1 VRVGIV
7 GVCSGVRARV
17 AFELRDDAGASP
29 VEFVLVGTLLTVLTL
44 AVMQFGLA
52 VYVRNVVHDAA
63 VEGAYHAALADTTL
77 EDGARR
83 TREIVGRTIGAEYAA
98 DVSVRETSSLGHES
112 VEIRVAATLP
122 LVGLLGAPRSMEVT
136 AHAPVES
143 FD

>member
-1 VRVGIV
+1 M
-7 GVCSGVRARV
+7 SGMRARL
-17 AFELRDDAGASP
+17 AAALSDDAGASP
-29 VEFVLVGTLLTVLTL
+29 VEFVLVGALLTVLTL
-44 AVMQFGLA
+44 GVLQFGLS

-83 TREIVGRTIGAEYAA
+83 TRDIVVRTIGAEYAT
-98 DVSVRETSSLGHES
+98 DVTVRETSSLGQAT
-112 VEIRVAATLP
+112 VEVRVAATLP
-122 LVGLLGAPRSMEVT
+122 MVGLLGAPRSLEVT